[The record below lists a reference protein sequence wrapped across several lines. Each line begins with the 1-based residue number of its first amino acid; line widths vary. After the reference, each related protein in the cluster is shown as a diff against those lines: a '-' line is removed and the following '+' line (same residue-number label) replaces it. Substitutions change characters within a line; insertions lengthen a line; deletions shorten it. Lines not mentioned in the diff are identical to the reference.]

1 MPSHNAGNSRRR
13 DFGCTPLDH
22 QMARRQ
28 FLAGSAAGLAGF
40 GLLQNAGQS
49 GQLKHQQKRILQV
62 FLQGGVSQLESWDP
76 KPGTVH
82 GGPFQAIPTSVPG
95 IQISELL
102 PHVAQRMH
110 LLSIVRS
117 INIKI
122 NNHAQGRQFMEK
134 GRRVGN
140 YPYFGAVASKYLSP
154 PDGELPGYIH
164 ISTRGLN
171 DEAGGA
177 SFLGAKH
184 GQLRLLGVKP
194 PSNLVPPKGID
205 QTADVRR
212 DQLRFEFSSRF
223 AERRSKALTE
233 AYDASYQ
240 QAAKLM
246 KRKAMFEGQASDKDL
261 ERYGKHD
268 FGRYCLLARTLLEN
282 DATCVKVTH
291 HGYDSHAENFNFHLE
306 QLGEFDKTFCM
317 LLDDLKD
324 RGLLDSTLVLIHSEF
339 GRTPKI
345 NVRYGRDHWGTAWS
359 MAMGGCGIQPGAV
372 IGKTNDKGTA
382 VIDREVDAGHLF
394 HTYLQ
399 AVGLD
404 STSDHDLPGR
414 SVPIGDPAA
423 APIQELLA

>member
-1 MPSHNAGNSRRR
+1 MRRNLGCQSLDHVLARRR
-13 DFGCTPLDH
+13 
-22 QMARRQ
+22 
-28 FLAGSAAGLAGF
+28 FLKGTAAGAAGL
-40 GLLQNAGQS
+40 GLLNHKSQADE
-49 GQLKHQQKRILQV
+49 LKRGQKRILQV

-117 INIKI
+117 VNINI
-122 NNHAQGRQFMEK
+122 NNHAAGRQFMEK
-134 GRRVGN
+134 GRRAGN
-140 YPYFGAVASKYLSP
+140 YPYVGSVASKYLSRP
-154 PDGELPGYIH
+154 ESELPGYIH
-164 ISTRGLN
+164 ISSRGLN
-171 DEAGGA
+171 DVGGGA
-177 SFLGAKH
+177 AFLGAQH
-184 GQLRLLGVKP
+184 GQLKLEDVKP
-194 PSNLVPPKGID
+194 PDNLVAPQGLD
-205 QTADVRR
+205 QSEDAVR
-212 DQLRFEFSSRF
+212 DELRLGFSQRF
-223 AERRSKALTE
+223 AHRRSKALTE
-233 AYDASYQ
+233 AYNASYE

-246 KRKAMFEGQASDKDL
+246 KRKSLFEGQATDKDW

-324 RGLLDSTLVLIHSEF
+324 RGLLESTLVLIHSEF
-339 GRTPKI
+339 GRTPKV

-359 MAMGGCGIQPGAV
+359 VALGGAGIQPGAV

-382 VIDREVDAGHLF
+382 VVDREVDAGHLF

-399 AVGLD
+399 AVGLN
-404 STSDHDLPGR
+404 SAADHDLPGR

-423 APIQELLA
+423 HPIKELLA